1 MLTQLF
7 WENILIDDLTVT
19 IQLGQFGHFMAIF
32 VIIFCYIMSLFGKEP
47 QIDL

>member
-19 IQLGQFGHFMAIF
+19 IQLGQFGQFMAIF
-32 VIIFCYIMSLFGKEP
+32 VIIFCYIMRLFGKEP